1 MQWRRTA
8 TPPWPYRGVI
18 STRGGVWIR
27 IRLCT
32 KARSAPQAA
41 QATPLKNAVEAGS
54 PVPTATCP
62 SSLRTDSTIRS
73 RSRTTRAVERACC
86 HEGRGWSPAEPE
98 KRDGRPMRKGPT
110 SHWTA
115 TLGSPTGAGQRTSSS
130 RRMGLNRRVIQAIRA
145 SSDYRPARLTP
156 QPPRSLVNHP
166 FPALLCDRGDA
177 VTLGR
182 GRGGA
187 PVGAPVVVR
196 GLPLPSGALPLL
208 FGQVGPGQFVQALE
222 AKQIQEASRG
232 AVEDGPPRRLLPAR
246 LLHQPMLLQPAE
258 HTFRLNPP
266 HRLDLRPGDGLA
278 VRHDGQALEGGPA
291 QPELPVGPVQLVNP
305 EGQVRP
311 GLQPVAAGHLHQA
324 DPPPGIAGQPVP
336 VGLQEA
342 PDHRRGRAHQ
352 LRET

>member
-32 KARSAPQAA
+32 EARSAPQAA

-145 SSDYRPARLTP
+145 RSGQSPSQLTP
-156 QPPRSLVNHP
+156 QPPSQPRSTILSP
-166 FPALLCDRGDA
+166 PYSATEAMPSPSDGAGAGRPSGRPSWFGASPSRREPCPSSSGRS
-177 VTLGR
+177 GR
-182 GRGGA
+182 GSSSRLLRPNRSRKRA
-187 PVGAPVVVR
+187 VVR
-196 GLPLPSGALPLL
+196 
-208 FGQVGPGQFVQALE
+208 
-222 AKQIQEASRG
+222 
-232 AVEDGPPRRLLPAR
+232 
-246 LLHQPMLLQPAE
+246 
-258 HTFRLNPP
+258 
-266 HRLDLRPGDGLA
+266 
-278 VRHDGQALEGGPA
+278 
-291 QPELPVGPVQLVNP
+291 
-305 EGQVRP
+305 
-311 GLQPVAAGHLHQA
+311 
-324 DPPPGIAGQPVP
+324 
-336 VGLQEA
+336 
-342 PDHRRGRAHQ
+342 
-352 LRET
+352 